1 MRKIIGITGLKG
13 SGKDTIG
20 DIICKNFDFQKVA
33 FADKLKDVVSV
44 LFNWDRKMLS
54 GFEPEDREIREKPDE
69 FWSKKLETEFTPRM
83 ALQKIGT
90 EVMRNNFNKS
100 IWVYCL
106 ENKLLNEDKNFV
118 VTDVRFRN
126 EIEMIKRLGGTIIRV
141 ERCNRPEWWNLA
153 SEFNALNL
161 NEYNGNFLPLMK
173 VHNSER
179 DWIDIDRP
187 KMIFENNGT
196 IEELEEKVVNF
207 MNSENE

>member
-1 MRKIIGITGLKG
+1 MKKIIGITGLKG

-33 FADKLKDVVSV
+33 FADKLKDIVSV
-44 LFNWDRKMLS
+44 LFDWDRKMLS
-54 GFEPEDREIREKPDE
+54 GFTSEDRAIREQPDE
-69 FWSKKLETEFTPRM
+69 FWSKKFEKEFTPRM

-90 EVMRNNFNKS
+90 EVMRNNLDKS

-106 ENKLLNEDKNFV
+106 ERKLINEDGNFV
-118 VTDVRFRN
+118 ITDVRFRN

-141 ERCNRPEWWNLA
+141 ERGERPEWWNLA
-153 SEFNALNL
+153 GEFNVLNTD
-161 NEYNGNFLPLMK
+161 EYNGKFLPLMK

-179 DWIDIDRP
+179 DWIDIDKP

-196 IEELEEKVVNF
+196 IEDLEKEVINF
-207 MNSENE
+207 FDSNS

>member
-1 MRKIIGITGLKG
+1 MKKIIGITGLKG

-33 FADKLKDVVSV
+33 FADKLKDIVSV
-44 LFNWDRKMLS
+44 LFDWDRKMLS
-54 GFEPEDREIREKPDE
+54 GFTPEDRAIREQPDE
-69 FWSKKLETEFTPRM
+69 FWSKKFEKEFTPRM

-90 EVMRNNFNKS
+90 EVMRNNLDKS

-106 ENKLLNEDKNFV
+106 ERKLINENSNFV
-118 VTDVRFRN
+118 ITDVRFRN

-141 ERCNRPEWWNLA
+141 ERGERPEWWNLA
-153 SEFNALNL
+153 GEFNTLNL
-161 NEYNGNFLPLMK
+161 NDYNGKFLLLMK

-179 DWIDIDRP
+179 DWIDIDKP
-187 KMIFENNGT
+187 VKIFENNGT
-196 IEELEEKVVNF
+196 IEDLEKEVVNF